1 MCRLRE
7 EQNSLLCVQM
17 KYMLSF
23 IVTVFPFR
31 GSVTGLQ
38 TLVLLS
44 FSLDCYCNVIV
55 IRGHACSARVS
66 VQRSIGHQT
75 KQVDNVEGCGPT
87 SELLHTGKRTRDEAS
102 SVSTERCE
110 VLNVCRCEEDEASN
124 VNTERYEV
132 LDVCRCEEEAAN
144 INT

>member
-1 MCRLRE
+1 MFVDMSEKMSIRRRE
-7 EQNSLLCVQM
+7 EQNSLLSLQM
-17 KYMLSF
+17 KYTLSF
-23 IVTVFPFR
+23 RVIVFFFR

-44 FSLDCYCNVIV
+44 FSLDSYCNVVV

-87 SELLHTGKRTRDEAS
+87 SELLHAGKRTR
-102 SVSTERCE
+102 
-110 VLNVCRCEEDEASN
+110 DEASN
-124 VNTERYEV
+124 VNTERCEV
-132 LDVCRCEEEAAN
+132 LDVCRCEEAAN

>member
-1 MCRLRE
+1 MDMSEKMSIRLRE
-7 EQNSLLCVQM
+7 EQNLLLSVKM
-17 KYMLSF
+17 KFTLSF
-23 IVTVFPFR
+23 RVTVFSFR

-38 TLVLLS
+38 TLALLS
-44 FSLDCYCNVIV
+44 FSLDSYCNVIV

-87 SELLHTGKRTRDEAS
+87 SELLHTGKRKRDEAS
-102 SVSTERCE
+102 SVNTDRC
-110 VLNVCRCEEDEASN
+110 
-124 VNTERYEV
+124 EV

>member
-1 MCRLRE
+1 
-7 EQNSLLCVQM
+7 
-17 KYMLSF
+17 
-23 IVTVFPFR
+23 
-31 GSVTGLQ
+31 VTGLQ

-44 FSLDCYCNVIV
+44 FSLDSYCNVIV

-102 SVSTERCE
+102 SVNTDRCE
-110 VLNVCRCEEDEASN
+110 VLDA
-124 VNTERYEV
+124 
-132 LDVCRCEEEAAN
+132 CRCEEEAAN